1 MKNKHYNIFFTS
13 EKDGIGRSFRLSKV
27 SLCSV
32 ALLFFCIMGL
42 SFIGLNRTIG
52 YDILYNELNQL
63 REYKYVTSNLLIE
76 SGIKEKTLESED
88 LEKLIIEYILEN
100 NLVYPSVPPVDGYVT
115 RGVIKNDKDIVY
127 AGINIASK
135 IQDHVKSP
143 LDGLVVIAE
152 NNKELGCTI
161 ILHHQNNFF
170 TIYKNLDTLL
180 VKPRDLVLKNEIIAK
195 VGDINNDGS
204 HLQFEIWKDNQVIDP
219 RNLIVDYKEK
229 DVSIR

>member
-13 EKDGIGRSFRLSKV
+13 EKDGTGRSFRFSKV
-27 SLCSV
+27 SLLL
-32 ALLFFCIMGL
+32 ATLLFFCIIAF
-42 SFIGLNRTIG
+42 SFIGLNRMIG
-52 YDILYNELNQL
+52 YDILYSELNQL
-63 REYKYVTSNLLIE
+63 REYKYITSNLLIE

-100 NLVYPSVPPVDGYVT
+100 NLVYPSIPPVDGYVT
-115 RGVIKNDKDIVY
+115 RGVVKNDKDVVY

-135 IQDHVKSP
+135 IQDYVKSP

-152 NNKELGCTI
+152 NNKELGRMI

-170 TIYKNLDTLL
+170 TIYKNLDTLFIE
-180 VKPRDLVLKNEIIAK
+180 PRDLILKGQPFAK
-195 VGDINNDGS
+195 VGNIDGHGS
-204 HLQFEIWKDNQVIDP
+204 HLHFEIWKDNQVVDP